1 MIMRNDKLPLHAE
14 MMIKVCGMKEADN
27 IRNVAALTPMM
38 MGFIFYAGSPRYA
51 GELDPAVVR
60 SLPEHVRPVGVFVD
74 APEEEVLS
82 VCDRYGIRIAQLHG
96 DESPEMCRSLRE
108 SGLTVFKAVGIAD
121 ESDIARLAAYAGSVD
136 MFVFDTK
143 SEAHGGTGRKFDH
156 SLLEKY
162 ALDVHY
168 LLGGGIGPDD
178 VDAIVSAMRP
188 GMAGIDINSRFEVSP
203 GIKNLRTLIKFIL
216 SLRSL
221 NEYEPNYTPFW
232 EK

>member
-1 MIMRNDKLPLHAE
+1 MRNDKLPLHAE
-14 MMIKVCGMKEADN
+14 MMIKVCGMKEPDN

-38 MGFIFYAGSPRYA
+38 MGFIFYPGSPRYA
-51 GELDPAVVR
+51 GGLDPDVVR

-74 APEEEVLS
+74 ATVDEVLS

-96 DESPEMCRSLRE
+96 DESPETCRRLRE
-108 SGLTVFKAVGIAD
+108 AGMTVFKAVGIAD
-121 ESDIARLAAYAGSVD
+121 ETYMKRLEGYAGSVD

-143 SEAHGGTGRKFDH
+143 SEARGGTGRKFDH
-156 SLLEKY
+156 SLLDGY
-162 ALDVHY
+162 ALDIPY

-178 VDAIVSAMRP
+178 VDAIVAAMRP
-188 GMAGIDINSRFEVSP
+188 GMAGIDINSRFEVAP
-203 GIKNLRTLIKFIL
+203 GVKNLRTLIKFIL